1 MRYYMRSCKKLMAVL
16 TAALLLCGCTNNGGS
31 SVTETDPTA
40 ETAAAVDPTAEA
52 SAELSAPEQGGAFQ
66 ETASSSP
73 VDPGNSGGDVEAAQN
88 PGAGVDLV
96 SGEFSENSLIFDLNG
111 KYCDVSDLPFSV
123 QTFQPDID
131 PEEIIFLRACGGKLL
146 MMKGER
152 LGEYTDEYYAGGE
165 IQWTIYSHDLSS
177 RETSEVYTSLVY
189 PSYIDDTYV
198 VFSPSLESITA
209 VNYTTGKTVFAQRND
224 PDKYTFYVTP
234 NCIIV
239 NDQLYFDGTY
249 NITEFK
255 KTIPVVFRAN
265 LANGDMDIL
274 CSGMSEPRYGV
285 ANVCFKMELPNA
297 DVDVYTNFR
306 GEIFSERN
314 DKLRGVSTIFTDTY
328 FPIEYDILYDEHLG
342 SRDKICW
349 IDKYEES
356 HEIGTTGFKYELD
369 VSYNSNPA
377 HIIRDGIYLLELVR
391 YDQENFTVNST
402 FRHLIG
408 RYDEETGVNTAAL
421 IENDG
426 NDYVFVENTAI
437 YIVDPDTLETM
448 VLSMPE

>member
-16 TAALLLCGCTNNGGS
+16 TAALLLCGCANNGGS

-40 ETAAAVDPTAEA
+40 ETAAAVNSTVEA
-52 SAELSAPEQGGAFQ
+52 SAEISAPEQGGASQ
-66 ETASSSP
+66 AAAP
-73 VDPGNSGGDVEAAQN
+73 VAPGASGGEGEAAQN

-96 SGEFSENSLIFDLNG
+96 SKEFSENSLIFDLNG
-111 KYCDVSDLPFSV
+111 KYCDVSELPFSV
-123 QTFQPDID
+123 RTFQPDID
-131 PEEIIFLRACGGKLL
+131 PEELIFLKACGGKLL

-152 LGEYTDEYYAGGE
+152 IGEYNGE
-165 IQWTIYSHDLSS
+165 FFPEGDIRWTIYSHDLKSG
-177 RETSEVYTSLVY
+177 ETSEVYTTLDY

-198 VFSPSLESITA
+198 VFSPGWDSITA

-249 NITEFK
+249 NIPEFK
-255 KTIPVVFRAN
+255 KTIPVIFRAYLSSGN
-265 LANGDMDIL
+265 MDIL
-274 CSGMSEPRYGV
+274 CSGMYEPRYGV
-285 ANVCFKMELPNA
+285 ANVCFKMESPNS
-297 DVDVYTNFR
+297 DEDIYTNFR

-328 FPIEYDILYDEHLG
+328 FPIEYDNLYDEHLG
-342 SRDKICW
+342 SRNKICW
-349 IDKYEES
+349 IDKFEES
-356 HEIGTTGFKYELD
+356 QEIGTTGFNYELD

-377 HIIRDGIYLLELVR
+377 HITRDGIYLMELAR
-391 YDQENFTVNST
+391 YEQENFTVNST
-402 FRHLIG
+402 FRYLIG
-408 RYDEETGVNTAAL
+408 RYDEETGENTAAL
-421 IENDG
+421 IESDG

-437 YIVDPDTLETM
+437 YIVDPDTLETT